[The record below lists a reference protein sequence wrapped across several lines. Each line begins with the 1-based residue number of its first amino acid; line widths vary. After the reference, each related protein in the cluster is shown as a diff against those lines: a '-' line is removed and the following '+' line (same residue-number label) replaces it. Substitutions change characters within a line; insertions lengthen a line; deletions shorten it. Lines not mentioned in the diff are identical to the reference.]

1 MAKAFHPIR
10 DRGKGKAVVIAKST
24 GKPLEKHPISKAR
37 ADAQLRAVEFHKH
50 HPGEK

>member
-1 MAKAFHPIR
+1 MAKPFHAIR

-50 HPGEK
+50 HPNEK